1 MTLDDIIK
9 GIEEEIS
16 SKIKRSGMMFRIF
29 SRVKTE
35 QSLRHKILFKDKK
48 YIEGKA
54 KIQDML
60 GMRIVLYFPD
70 DVETLSIFLGTND
83 LVKSSVDE
91 PDISTFCP
99 QRLNLTKN
107 IPEKF
112 VEDFRKG
119 LPEELAQ
126 YVDDT
131 FEIQVRTIFSEGW
144 HEVEHDMR
152 YKCKQDWVGCEQSS
166 RTLNGMIATLET
178 VEWGMKSLFHEMAYR
193 NYRQGNYRA
202 MLRNKMRIRFAD
214 NDFSPKIKDFL
225 QNNCDVAEKLL
236 EVDRI
241 VFLLSMLHRKD
252 DMLLTFDNV
261 LYLAN
266 EIDIHNEELSRLME
280 SETL

>member
-16 SKIKRSGMMFRIF
+16 SKIRRSGMMFRIF
-29 SRVKTE
+29 SRVKAE
-35 QSLRHKILFKDKK
+35 ESLRHKIMFKDKK
-48 YIEGKA
+48 YLEGKA

-70 DVETLSIFLGTND
+70 DVEALSIFLGSND
-83 LVKSSVDE
+83 IVKSSVDE

-107 IPEKF
+107 IPERF

-119 LPEELAQ
+119 LPEDLAQ
-126 YVDDT
+126 YVDNT
-131 FEIQVRTIFSEGW
+131 YEIQVRTIFSEGW

-178 VEWGMKSLFHEMAYR
+178 VEWGMKSLFHEMSQR
-193 NYRQGNYRA
+193 NFRQGNFRA

-214 NDFSPKIKDFL
+214 NDFSPEVSDFL
-225 QNNCDVAEKLL
+225 QSHHDVAERLL
-236 EVDRI
+236 EVDRV
-241 VFLLSMLHRKD
+241 VFVLSMLHQEKD
-252 DMLLTFDNV
+252 IPLTFDNV
-261 LYLAN
+261 VFLAN
-266 EIDIHNEELSRLME
+266 NIDIQNEELTKIAESRNI
-280 SETL
+280 

>member
-1 MTLDDIIK
+1 
-9 GIEEEIS
+9 
-16 SKIKRSGMMFRIF
+16 MFRIF

>member
-16 SKIKRSGMMFRIF
+16 SKIRRSGMMFRIF
-29 SRVKTE
+29 SRVKSE
-35 QSLRHKILFKDKK
+35 DSLHHKIMFKDKK
-48 YIEGKA
+48 YLAGKA

-70 DVETLSIFLGTND
+70 DVEALAIFLGTNG

-107 IPEKF
+107 IPKKY
-112 VEDFRKG
+112 VDDFRKG
-119 LPEELAQ
+119 LPTDLAQ

-152 YKCKQDWVGCEQSS
+152 YKCKQDWVGCEQDS

-178 VEWGMKSLFHEMAYR
+178 VEWGMKTLFHEMSQR
-193 NYRQGNYRA
+193 NFRQGNYRA

-214 NDFSPKIKDFL
+214 NDFSTEVAEFL
-225 QNNCDVAEKLL
+225 QQHHDVAQRLL
-236 EVDRI
+236 DVDRV
-241 VFLLSMLHRKD
+241 VFVLSMLHQEKD
-252 DMLLTFDNV
+252 IPLTFDNV
-261 LYLAN
+261 VFLAN
-266 EIDIHNEELSRLME
+266 NIDIQDEELSKIAASRNI
-280 SETL
+280 

>member
-16 SKIKRSGMMFRIF
+16 SKIRRSGMMFRIF
-29 SRVKTE
+29 SRVKAE
-35 QSLRHKILFKDKK
+35 ESLRHKIMFKDKK
-48 YIEGKA
+48 YLEGKA

-70 DVETLSIFLGTND
+70 DVEALSIFLGSND
-83 LVKSSVDE
+83 IVKSSVDE

-107 IPEKF
+107 IPERF

-119 LPEELAQ
+119 LPEDLAL
-126 YVDDT
+126 YVDNT
-131 FEIQVRTIFSEGW
+131 YEIQVRTIFSEGW

-178 VEWGMKSLFHEMAYR
+178 VEWGMKSLFHEMSQR
-193 NYRQGNYRA
+193 NFRQGNFRA

-214 NDFSPKIKDFL
+214 NDFSPEVSDFL
-225 QNNCDVAEKLL
+225 QSHHDVAERLL
-236 EVDRI
+236 EVDRV
-241 VFLLSMLHRKD
+241 VFVLSMLHQEKD
-252 DMLLTFDNV
+252 IPLTFDNV
-261 LYLAN
+261 VFLAN
-266 EIDIHNEELSRLME
+266 NIDIQNEELTKIAESRNI
-280 SETL
+280 

>member
-9 GIEEEIS
+9 SIEEEIS
-16 SKIKRSGMMFRIF
+16 SKIRCSGMMFRIF
-29 SRVKTE
+29 SRVKAE
-35 QSLRHKILFKDKK
+35 ESLRHKIMFKDKK
-48 YIEGKA
+48 YLEGKA

-70 DVETLSIFLGTND
+70 DVEALSIFLGSND
-83 LVKSSVDE
+83 IVKSSVDE

-107 IPEKF
+107 IPERF

-119 LPEELAQ
+119 LPEDLAQ
-126 YVDDT
+126 YVDNT
-131 FEIQVRTIFSEGW
+131 YEIQVRTIFSEGW

-178 VEWGMKSLFHEMAYR
+178 VEWGMKSLFHEMSQR
-193 NYRQGNYRA
+193 NFRQGNFRA

-214 NDFSPKIKDFL
+214 NDFSPEVAEFL
-225 QNNCDVAEKLL
+225 QQHHDVAQRLL
-236 EVDRI
+236 EVDRV
-241 VFLLSMLHRKD
+241 VFVLSMLHQKKD
-252 DMLLTFDNV
+252 IPLTFDNV
-261 LYLAN
+261 VFLAN
-266 EIDIHNEELSRLME
+266 NIDIQDEELSKIAA
-280 SETL
+280 SKNI

>member
-16 SKIKRSGMMFRIF
+16 SKVRRSGMMFRIF
-29 SRVKTE
+29 SRVKTK
-35 QSLRHKILFKDKK
+35 QSLRHKIMFKDKK
-48 YIEGKA
+48 YLAGKA

-70 DVETLSIFLGTND
+70 DVEALSIFLGTND

-107 IPEKF
+107 IPEKY

-119 LPEELAQ
+119 LPADLAQ

-152 YKCKQDWVGCEQSS
+152 YKCKQDWVGCEQDS

-178 VEWGMKSLFHEMAYR
+178 VEWGMKSLFHEMSQR
-193 NYRQGNYRA
+193 NFRQGNYRA

-214 NDFSPKIKDFL
+214 NDFSPEVAEFL
-225 QNNCDVAEKLL
+225 QQHHDVAQRLL
-236 EVDRI
+236 EVDRV
-241 VFLLSMLHRKD
+241 VFVLSMLHQEKD
-252 DMLLTFDNV
+252 IPLTFDNV
-261 LYLAN
+261 VFLAN
-266 EIDIHNEELSRLME
+266 NIDIQDEELSKIAASRNI
-280 SETL
+280 

>member
-9 GIEEEIS
+9 CIEEEIS
-16 SKIKRSGMMFRIF
+16 SKIRRSGMMFRIF
-29 SRVKTE
+29 SRVKAE
-35 QSLRHKILFKDKK
+35 ESLRHKIMFKDKK
-48 YIEGKA
+48 YLEGKA

-70 DVETLSIFLGTND
+70 DVEALSIFLGSND
-83 LVKSSVDE
+83 IVKSSVDE

-107 IPEKF
+107 IPERF

-119 LPEELAQ
+119 LPEDLAQ
-126 YVDDT
+126 YVDNT
-131 FEIQVRTIFSEGW
+131 YEIQVRTIFSEGW

-178 VEWGMKSLFHEMAYR
+178 VEWGMKSLFHEMSQR
-193 NYRQGNYRA
+193 NFRQGNFRA

-214 NDFSPKIKDFL
+214 NDFSPEVSDFL
-225 QNNCDVAEKLL
+225 QSHHDVAERLL
-236 EVDRI
+236 EVDRV
-241 VFLLSMLHRKD
+241 VFVLSMLHQEKD
-252 DMLLTFDNV
+252 IPLTFDNV
-261 LYLAN
+261 VFLAN
-266 EIDIHNEELSRLME
+266 NIDIQNEELTKIAESRNI
-280 SETL
+280 